1 MNKYVDNLTVK
12 EYQNIEKWLKRIQP
26 ILNQEMVETGNQK
39 EYVELRFTIL
49 KVQNVI
55 KKYQKNTKNAWHYE

>member
-39 EYVELRFTIL
+39 EYVKLRFTIL

-55 KKYQKNTKNAWHYE
+55 KKYQKNTKNA

>member
-1 MNKYVDNLTVK
+1 MNKYIDNLTVK

-49 KVQNVI
+49 KIQNVI
-55 KKYQKNTKNAWHYE
+55 KKYQKNTKNT

>member
-1 MNKYVDNLTVK
+1 MNKYIDNLTVK
-12 EYQNIEKWLKRIQP
+12 EYQNIEKWLKIVQP

-49 KVQNVI
+49 KVQNII
-55 KKYQKNTKNAWHYE
+55 KKYQKNTKNA

>member
-55 KKYQKNTKNAWHYE
+55 KKYQKNTRNA

>member
-55 KKYQKNTKNAWHYE
+55 KKYQKNTKNA